1 MSKKNS
7 IKKAAALL
15 LGLALTVGATG
26 CDFIRTDSMKDLNQS
41 VATVNIASLLTGKDA
56 DYADDLNS
64 VIDLGGVGT
73 NIPKRDLVSY
83 FMNYGYTYVQSYGY
97 TYEDTFNMLLDML
110 VSRKIVT
117 QYAVVYYLQKKDDQ
131 GQKILS
137 VSKAD
142 DAENSCEA
150 YIEKEKAG
158 KSGKELELLSAHP
171 EVSAMKYFL
180 TENGAREE
188 LFDETLYQMNA
199 AINSQLD
206 TSEAKYITASSENHD
221 HGTPRTTPTGAGK
234 EKSEFYIAPHTDSQG
249 EVERYEVYTGMEQNG
264 VPYGYEALDG
274 STRTTR
280 MKAYNDFIASLDENG
295 LIKKGDNTSVF
306 REMDYYYVE
315 LASRLEQALIVKYTD
330 DLIEQ
335 GEGELT
341 KDNPNDYLTAR
352 YEETFEAQ
360 KKAYENNY
368 SAFETAIGAI
378 SDTKFVTYSPVKNYG
393 FVYNILIPFSE
404 EQNRLFAAEEAR
416 STSDADLYKY
426 RAGLLANVKAKDLRT
441 TWFSE
446 HDHANYAFDATTVDG
461 HDYYDTDYNSSYVF
475 FEDNFTNNERYEE
488 LNVYLGQYP
497 FNGSVTKTQDG
508 DFKLKSN
515 VLTIDS
521 FMAEMEGYLE
531 HAVGTGSVVKK
542 GHGMFQED
550 GTFKNNYVGA
560 NSGSYTMNDDD
571 TFADYSQFVYY
582 SGKVD
587 VGTVTAANYFDP
599 TTKGYAAAAAFNELM
614 FAYST
619 DTGCLN
625 TYMGYVVS
633 PFTTSYVAEFEYA
646 AQWAI
651 KQGAGT
657 YVVCP
662 STYGWHVIYVT
673 YVYGEGDVYGGF
685 NIADMDKE
693 GTFSHLYAEAMK
705 ANYSTEYANDEQTRL
720 ILAFD
725 NDSCV
730 TRHEKAYKDLL
741 ELDK

>member
-26 CDFIRTDSMKDLNQS
+26 CDFIRTDNMKDLNQS

-117 QYAVVYYLQKKDDQ
+117 QYAVVYYLKEKGLKVEGLTD
-131 GQKILS
+131 
-137 VSKAD
+137 
-142 DAENSCEA
+142 SCEA
-150 YIEKEKAG
+150 FIASELTNPTLTAKEKE
-158 KSGKELELLSAHP
+158 LLAAHP

-221 HGTPRTTPTGAGK
+221 HGTPRTTPTGAGV

-280 MKAYNDFIASLDENG
+280 MKAYNDFIANLDENG

-426 RAGLLANVKAKDLRT
+426 RAGLLSNVKAKDLRT

-461 HDYYDTDYNSSYVF
+461 YEYYNTDYNSSYVF

-531 HAVGTGSVVKK
+531 HAVGAGSVVKK

-560 NSGSYTMNDDD
+560 NSGSYAMNDDD

-685 NIADMDKE
+685 NIDDMDKE

-741 ELDK
+741 ELDE